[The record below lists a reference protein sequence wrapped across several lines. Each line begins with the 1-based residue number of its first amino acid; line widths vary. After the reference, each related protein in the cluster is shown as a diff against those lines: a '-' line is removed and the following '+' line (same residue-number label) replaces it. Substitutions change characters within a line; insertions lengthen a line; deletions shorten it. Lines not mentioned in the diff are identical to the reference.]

1 VYTWALNPGRHTLQ
15 ARSSTEATI
24 DQTFNLPEGATRWAV
39 LDYWYYPGDSPRSFT
54 FEVHDEP
61 VGFA

>member
-1 VYTWALNPGRHTLQ
+1 MLQ